1 MKRISAKAWREYVD
15 AHARIQAAAR
25 DELVAFFDTL
35 PWGENDNAAVAML
48 AEKAVDIANV
58 YGIADATLSAGFYE
72 EMMLAYGVSV
82 MPVEVVAPV
91 PSFVAEDVAAAAFK
105 ALSIDAARALT
116 SGVAAGHVKRA
127 GIETMRNAANRD
139 GAMWAWVCI
148 GDTCAFCRALGSN
161 GWQHASKSIKAGNH
175 AEHIHDGC
183 DCQFVVKPPGESLE
197 IDGYDPDALEAEYLA
212 AGKGGNSQDKIN
224 AMRRA
229 DYTPEF
235 AEARNARRRELYAA
249 QQEQADNND

>member
-1 MKRISAKAWREYVD
+1 MTRITADSWREYVD

-25 DELVAFFDTL
+25 DELVAYFDTL
-35 PWGENDNAAVAML
+35 PWGVNDNAAISML

-72 EMMLAYGVSV
+72 EMMLTFGVEV
-82 MPVEVVAPV
+82 MPVKVVAPV
-91 PSFVAEDVAAAAFK
+91 PSFVAEDVAEAAFK
-105 ALSIDAARALT
+105 ALSIEAARVLT
-116 SGVAAGHVKRA
+116 SGEVAGHVKRA

-148 GDTCAFCRALGSN
+148 GDSCAFCRTLGSN
-161 GWQHASKSIKAGNH
+161 GWQHASKSVQAGRH
-175 AEHIHDGC
+175 AEHVHDGC

-197 IDGYDPDALEAEYLA
+197 IDGYDPEALEAEYFA
-212 AGKGGNSQDKIN
+212 ADRGGNSKDKIN

-229 DYTPEF
+229 DYTPEY
-235 AEARNARRRELYAA
+235 AEARNARRRELYAKQKQA
-249 QQEQADNND
+249 EQSE